1 MAEWSKAL
9 ASGASPQGRGFEPH
23 SCHLSYLFSDGY
35 DGDVCIATQ
44 NKEKLQQMVPRGLE
58 PRTLRLLAVR
68 SNQLSYETSD
78 YRVPRSSSTLWLLTL
93 IVRVVSCSLSW
104 IDRARCRGDIAFVVV
119 VASCSLSAL
128 YRARC
133 WGCSVPLVVVASCS
147 VSWLHR
153 ARCHGCIVFVVVVVS
168 YSLSGLHRTRRRG
181 CVVIV
186 FVAVSCSLA

>member
-1 MAEWSKAL
+1 M
-9 ASGASPQGRGFEPH
+9 Q
-23 SCHLSYLFSDGY
+23 
-35 DGDVCIATQ
+35 CIAIQ

-78 YRVPRSSSTLWLLTL
+78 YRVPRSSSTLWLLIL

-133 WGCSVPLVVVASCS
+133 RGCSVPVVVVASCS